1 MDEDP
6 DLAILG
12 ELQEHARRVYAEQSE
27 AMASL
32 DRKAE
37 SMVGLGTGALAGGVG
52 IGAFMA
58 EKVEGWGA
66 GLVIVLAF
74 AAAVNLVA
82 IYHFVRSFVGSPSE
96 RIVRSATPDL
106 DWVARKAADDA
117 WTLIE
122 SRLAIIQGFR
132 DAFNKNVPRMES
144 AVQNRQRGLRFLMS
158 AIVGYALVAYIL
170 ALLVALAR

>member
-1 MDEDP
+1 MEEDP
-6 DLAILG
+6 DLALLG

-52 IGAFMA
+52 IGTFMA
-58 EKVEGWGA
+58 EHLRGWGVL
-66 GLVIVLAF
+66 LVVVLAF
-74 AAAVNLVA
+74 SAMVNLAA

-96 RIVRSATPDL
+96 RLVRSATPDL
-106 DWVARKAADDA
+106 DWLSRKAADDA
-117 WTLIE
+117 WTLLE
-122 SRLAIIQGFR
+122 SRIAIIQGFR
-132 DAFNKNVPRMES
+132 DAFNKNGPRMEN
-144 AVQNRQRGLRFLMS
+144 AVQNRQRGLRLLMG

-170 ALLVALAR
+170 ALRVALGP

>member
-6 DLAILG
+6 DLALLG

-27 AMASL
+27 AMVSL

-52 IGAFMA
+52 LGAFMA
-58 EKVEGWGA
+58 DHLGGWGA
-66 GLVIVLAF
+66 LLVVVLAF
-74 AAAVNLVA
+74 SGVVNLVA

-96 RIVRSATPDL
+96 RLVRSATPDL
-106 DWVARKAADDA
+106 KWLAEKARDDA
-117 WTLIE
+117 WTLLE

-132 DAFNKNVPRMES
+132 DAFDKNVPRMES
-144 AVQNRQRGLRFLMS
+144 AVQNRQRGLRLLMG
-158 AIVGYALVAYIL
+158 AIVGYAVVAYIL
-170 ALLVALAR
+170 ALRVALGP